1 MTSPQLMDTLH
12 ATCVAFEGQAIL
24 LIGSS
29 GSGKSAIALDLIS
42 RGAELVSDDQV
53 ILEERDG
60 VLVAKPVEQLEG
72 MIEARGIGI
81 LSTEAVSSASVSLV
95 VDLDQTELKR
105 LPEKR
110 TKELLG
116 ISVDLIYGRDN
127 WLLTAGVM
135 ALLKG
140 AQRVK

>member
-1 MTSPQLMDTLH
+1 MTSPQLKDTLH
-12 ATCVAFEGQAIL
+12 ATCVAFEGQAVL